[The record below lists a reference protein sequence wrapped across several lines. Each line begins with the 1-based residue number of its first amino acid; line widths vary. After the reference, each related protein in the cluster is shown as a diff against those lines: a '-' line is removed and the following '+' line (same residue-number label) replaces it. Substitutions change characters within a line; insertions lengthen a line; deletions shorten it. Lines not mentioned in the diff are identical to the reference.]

1 MLTQELN
8 RRAAKMSKAVTVGN
22 KKLNLIPFSS
32 WMVVF
37 VLVPIALVVYY
48 AFTDVDGFTLTNLR
62 WIYTYRSTLLLS
74 VWLAFIATVI
84 CLLLAYPIA
93 YSISRASEKFQRNA
107 TLFIMLPM
115 WMNFL
120 VRTYA
125 WMTILENNGLIN
137 NLLRWFF
144 GIFGGEFGGLSLI
157 NNHGAIVLG
166 MVYNYLPY
174 MILPI
179 YTALTKIDGSL
190 LEASRDLGATGPQVL
205 RRVILPLSLPGVIS
219 GITMVFIPSIS
230 TFIISK
236 ILGGGKDFLIGDLIE
251 DYFLGN
257 SGVVNYNIGAALS
270 LVIMILILIATY
282 IMNHFDKDAKTSGGG
297 II

>member
-1 MLTQELN
+1 MRKN
-8 RRAAKMSKAVTVGN
+8 RDPIN
-22 KKLNLIPFSS
+22 KKVMLAPFSG
-32 WMVVF
+32 WMVLF

-48 AFTDVDGFTLTNLR
+48 AFSNADRQFTLSNLH
-62 WIYTYRSTLLLS
+62 WMYEYRGTLWLS
-74 VWLAFIATVI
+74 VKLSLIATAI

-93 YSISRASEKFQRNA
+93 YAMSRASEKVQRNA

-125 WMTILENNGLIN
+125 WMTILEDTGLVNNA
-137 NLLRWFF
+137 LRGIAGWF
-144 GIFGGEFGGLSLI
+144 GKEFDGLSLI

-166 MVYNYLPY
+166 MVYNFLPY

-179 YTALTKIDGSL
+179 YTALTKISFSL
-190 LEASRDLGATGPQVL
+190 IEAARDLGANGGQVFGK
-205 RRVILPLSLPGVIS
+205 VILPMSVPGIIS
-219 GITMVFIPSIS
+219 GVTMVFIPSIS

-270 LVIMILILIATY
+270 LIIMVMILVATFM
-282 IMNHFDKDAKTSGGG
+282 MNHFDKDAKTSGGG
-297 II
+297 SVI

>member
-1 MLTQELN
+1 
-8 RRAAKMSKAVTVGN
+8 MSKAVSIGN
-22 KKLNLIPFSS
+22 KKATLTPFSS

-37 VLVPIALVVYY
+37 VLIPIALVVYY
-48 AFTDVDGFTLTNLR
+48 AFTGVDGFTLSNLK
-62 WIYTYRSTLLLS
+62 WIYTYRATLWLS
-74 VWLAFIATVI
+74 VKLAFIATAI
-84 CLLLAYPIA
+84 SLLLAYPIA
-93 YSISRASEKFQRNA
+93 YSMSRASERVQRNA
-107 TLFIMLPM
+107 TLFVMLPM

-125 WMTILENNGLIN
+125 WMTILENQGLVN
-137 NLLRWFF
+137 MALRAVFP
-144 GIFGGEFGGLSLI
+144 EFAGLSLI
-157 NNHGAIVLG
+157 NNHGAIILG

-179 YTALTKIDGSL
+179 YTALTKIDASL
-190 LEASRDLGATGPQVL
+190 FDAAHDLGAKGTQVL
-205 RRVILPLSLPGVIS
+205 GRVILPMSVPGIIS

-236 ILGGGKDFLIGDLIE
+236 IMGGGKDFLIGDLIE

-270 LVIMILILIATY
+270 LVIMIMILIATFV
-282 IMNHFDKDAKTSGGG
+282 MNHFDKDAKTNGGG
-297 II
+297 LI

>member
-1 MLTQELN
+1 MTKSVEVG
-8 RRAAKMSKAVTVGN
+8 SKKV
-22 KKLNLIPFSS
+22 NLIPFSG
-32 WMVVF
+32 WMVIF
-37 VLVPIALVVYY
+37 VLIPIALVVYY
-48 AFTDVDGFTLTNLR
+48 AFTGVDGFTLSNLK
-62 WIYTYRSTLLLS
+62 WIWTYRSTLWLS
-74 VWLAFIATVI
+74 VWLSLLATAI
-84 CLLLAYPIA
+84 CLLLAYPVA
-93 YSISRASEKFQRNA
+93 YMISRASEKVQRNA

-137 NLLRWFF
+137 NGLRL
-144 GIFGGEFGGLSLI
+144 IFGEDFAGLNLI
-157 NNHGAIVLG
+157 NNHGAIILG

-179 YTALTKIDGSL
+179 YTALTKIDNSL
-190 LEASRDLGATGPQVL
+190 IEAARDLGSGGAQIF
-205 RRVILPLSLPGVIS
+205 RRIVLPLSVPGIIS

-270 LVIMILILIATY
+270 LVIMVMILIATY
-282 IMNHFDKDAKTSGGG
+282 FMNKFDKDAKTSGGG
-297 II
+297 VI

>member
-1 MLTQELN
+1 
-8 RRAAKMSKAVTVGN
+8 MSKAVGVGS
-22 KKLNLIPFSS
+22 KRANLVPFSF
-32 WMVVF
+32 WMVLF
-37 VLVPIALVVYY
+37 VLVPIGLVVYY
-48 AFTDVDGFTLTNLR
+48 AFTGVDGFTLTNLG
-62 WIYTYRSTLLLS
+62 WIWTYRATLWLS
-74 VWLAFIATVI
+74 VKLAFYATVI

-93 YSISRASEKFQRNA
+93 YSMSRASEKVQRNA

-125 WMTILENNGLIN
+125 WMTILEDTGLVNGA
-137 NLLRWFF
+137 LRV
-144 GIFGGEFGGLSLI
+144 IFGADFAGLSLI

-179 YTALTKIDGSL
+179 YTALTKIGTSL
-190 LEASRDLGATGPQVL
+190 IEAARDLGANGVQIL
-205 RRVILPLSLPGVIS
+205 GRVIIPMSVPGIIS

-270 LVIMILILIATY
+270 LVIMVLILIATF

-297 II
+297 SLL

>member
-1 MLTQELN
+1 
-8 RRAAKMSKAVTVGN
+8 MSKSVGVGS
-22 KKLNLIPFSS
+22 KKANLIPFSG
-32 WMVVF
+32 WMVLF
-37 VLVPIALVVYY
+37 VLVPIGLVVYF
-48 AFTDVDGFTLTNLR
+48 AFTGVNGFTLSNLG
-62 WIYTYRSTLLLS
+62 WIYTYRSTLWLS
-74 VWLAFIATVI
+74 VVLAFYSTVI

-93 YSISRASEKFQRNA
+93 YSMSRASARAQRNA

-125 WMTILENNGLIN
+125 WMTILEDTGLIN
-137 NLLRWFF
+137 SALRAILGADFTGF
-144 GIFGGEFGGLSLI
+144 SMI
-157 NNHGAIVLG
+157 NNHAAIVLG

-179 YTALTKIDGSL
+179 YTSLTKIGVSL
-190 LEASRDLGATGPQVL
+190 IEAARDLGANGAQIFG
-205 RRVILPLSLPGVIS
+205 RVILPMSVPGIIS

-236 ILGGGKDFLIGDLIE
+236 IMGGGKDYLIGDLIE

-270 LVIMILILIATY
+270 LVIMILILIATFF
-282 IMNHFDKDAKTSGGG
+282 MNHFDKDAKTSGGG
-297 II
+297 SIL

>member
-1 MLTQELN
+1 
-8 RRAAKMSKAVTVGN
+8 MSKAVTIGN
-22 KKLNLIPFSS
+22 KKATVAPFSS

-37 VLVPIALVVYY
+37 VLVPMALVVYY
-48 AFTDVDGFTLTNLR
+48 AFTSSEGGFTLDNLK
-62 WIYTYRSTLLLS
+62 WIYTYRSTMFLS
-74 VWLAFIATVI
+74 LRLAFTATAI

-93 YSISRASEKFQRNA
+93 YSMSRASEKIQRNA
-107 TLFIMLPM
+107 TLIIMLPM

-120 VRTYA
+120 VRTYS

-137 NLLRWFF
+137 SALRSVFSL
-144 GIFGGEFGGLSLI
+144 FGGEFDGFQLI
-157 NNHGAIVLG
+157 NNRGAIVLG
-166 MVYNYLPY
+166 MVYNFLPY

-179 YTALTKIDGSL
+179 YTSLTKIDNSL
-190 LEASRDLGATGPQVL
+190 LEAARDLGSDGFNVF
-205 RRVILPLSLPGVIS
+205 RRVILPLSVPGMIS

-230 TFIISK
+230 TFIISR

-270 LVIMILILIATY
+270 MVLMVLILVATFF
-282 IMNHFDKDAKTSGGG
+282 MNHFDKDAKTSGGG
-297 II
+297 RI

>member
-1 MLTQELN
+1 MNKGL
-8 RRAAKMSKAVTVGN
+8 AIGN
-22 KKLNLIPFSS
+22 NKVNLLPFSG

-48 AFTDVDGFTLTNLR
+48 AFTDVDGFTLENLK
-62 WIYTYRSTLLLS
+62 WVGTYGKTLWLS
-74 VWLAFIATVI
+74 VVLAFYATAI

-93 YSISRASEKFQRNA
+93 YSMSRASARVQRNA
-107 TLFIMLPM
+107 TLIIMLPM

-125 WMTILENNGLIN
+125 WMTLLEDTGLIN
-137 NLLRWFF
+137 SALRAVF
-144 GIFGGEFGGLSLI
+144 GMDFPGLRLI

-179 YTALTKIDGSL
+179 YTSMTKIGASL
-190 LEASRDLGATGPQVL
+190 IEAARDLGANGAQVL
-205 RRVILPLSLPGVIS
+205 GRVILPLSVPGIIS

-236 ILGGGKDFLIGDLIE
+236 ILGGGKDYLIGDLIE

-270 LVIMILILIATY
+270 LTIMVMILAATF
-282 IMNHFDKDAKTSGGG
+282 IMNHFDKDASTSGGG
-297 II
+297 VI

>member
-1 MLTQELN
+1 MT
-8 RRAAKMSKAVTVGN
+8 KSKSVEVGSR
-22 KKLNLIPFSS
+22 KVNLIPFSG

-37 VLVPIALVVYY
+37 VLIPIALVVYY
-48 AFTDVDGFTLTNLR
+48 AFTGVDGFTLSNLK
-62 WIYTYRSTLLLS
+62 WIWVYRNTLWLS
-74 VWLAFIATVI
+74 VWLSVVATVI
-84 CLLLAYPIA
+84 CLVLAYPVA
-93 YSISRASEKFQRNA
+93 YMISRAGEKVQRNA

-137 NLLRWFF
+137 NALRGVF
-144 GIFGGEFGGLSLI
+144 GEDFAGLNMI
-157 NNHGAIVLG
+157 NNHGAIILG

-179 YTALTKIDGSL
+179 YTALTKIDNSL
-190 LEASRDLGATGPQVL
+190 IEAARDLGSGGPQIFKRIV
-205 RRVILPLSLPGVIS
+205 LPLSVPGIIS

-270 LVIMILILIATY
+270 LVIMVMILLATY
-282 IMNHFDKDAKTSGGG
+282 LMNRFDKDAKTSGGG

>member
-1 MLTQELN
+1 
-8 RRAAKMSKAVTVGN
+8 MSKGVSVGS
-22 KKLNLIPFSS
+22 KKINLFPFSS
-32 WMVVF
+32 WMLLF

-48 AFTDVDGFTLTNLR
+48 AFTGVDGFTLSNLR
-62 WIYTYRSTLLLS
+62 WIVTYGGTLWLS
-74 VWLAFIATVI
+74 VKLAFIATVI
-84 CLLLAYPIA
+84 CVVLAYPIA
-93 YSISRASEKFQRNA
+93 YSMSRASARVQRNA

-125 WMTILENNGLIN
+125 WMTLLEDNGLIN
-137 NLLRWFF
+137 SALRA
-144 GIFGGEFGGLSLI
+144 IFGMEFPGLHMI
-157 NNHGAIVLG
+157 NNHAAIVLG

-179 YTALTKIDGSL
+179 YTALTKIGTSL
-190 LEASRDLGATGPQVL
+190 LEAARDLGANGAQVL
-205 RRVILPLSLPGVIS
+205 GRVIFPMSIPGIIS

-270 LVIMILILIATY
+270 LVIMIMILVATF
-282 IMNHFDKDAKTSGGG
+282 IMNHFDKDASTSGGG
-297 II
+297 VI

>member
-1 MLTQELN
+1 MTKSVEVG
-8 RRAAKMSKAVTVGN
+8 SKKV
-22 KKLNLIPFSS
+22 NLIPFSG
-32 WMVVF
+32 WMVIF
-37 VLVPIALVVYY
+37 VLIPIALVVYY
-48 AFTDVDGFTLTNLR
+48 AFTGVDGFTLSNLT
-62 WIYTYRSTLLLS
+62 WIWTYRSTLWLS
-74 VWLAFIATVI
+74 VWLSLLATAI
-84 CLLLAYPIA
+84 CLLLAYPVA
-93 YSISRASEKFQRNA
+93 YMISRASEKVQRNA

-137 NLLRWFF
+137 NGLRL
-144 GIFGGEFGGLSLI
+144 IFGEDFAGLNLI
-157 NNHGAIVLG
+157 NNHGAIILG

-179 YTALTKIDGSL
+179 YTALTKIDNSL
-190 LEASRDLGATGPQVL
+190 IEAARDLGSGGAQIF
-205 RRVILPLSLPGVIS
+205 RRIVLPLSVPGIIS

-270 LVIMILILIATY
+270 LVIMVMILIATY
-282 IMNHFDKDAKTSGGG
+282 FMNRFDKDAKTSGGG
-297 II
+297 VI

>member
-1 MLTQELN
+1 
-8 RRAAKMSKAVTVGN
+8 MSKGVTVGN
-22 KKLNLIPFSS
+22 KKVNLFPFSS
-32 WMVVF
+32 WMVLF

-48 AFTDVDGFTLTNLR
+48 AFTDVNGFTLSNLK
-62 WIYTYRSTLLLS
+62 WIVTYRNTLWLS
-74 VWLAFIATVI
+74 IELALIATVI
-84 CLLLAYPIA
+84 CVLLAYPIA
-93 YSISRASEKFQRNA
+93 YSMSRASARVQRNA

-125 WMTILENNGLIN
+125 WMTLLEDNGLIN
-137 NLLRWFF
+137 SALRA
-144 GIFGGEFGGLSLI
+144 IFGMEFPGLHLI

-179 YTALTKIDGSL
+179 YTSLTKIGQSL
-190 LEASRDLGATGPQVL
+190 IEAARDLGANGSQVFG
-205 RRVILPLSLPGVIS
+205 RVILPMSVPGIIS

-270 LVIMILILIATY
+270 LVIMVMILAATF
-282 IMNHFDKDAKTSGGG
+282 IMNHFDKDAQTSGGG
-297 II
+297 VI

>member
-1 MLTQELN
+1 MTKTKSVEVG
-8 RRAAKMSKAVTVGN
+8 SKKV
-22 KKLNLIPFSS
+22 NLIPFSG
-32 WMVVF
+32 WMVIF
-37 VLVPIALVVYY
+37 VLIPIALVVYY
-48 AFTDVDGFTLTNLR
+48 AFTGVDGFTFTNLK
-62 WIYTYRSTLLLS
+62 WIWTYRSTLWLS
-74 VWLAFIATVI
+74 VWLSIVATAV
-84 CLLLAYPIA
+84 CLVLAYPVA
-93 YSISRASEKFQRNA
+93 YMISRAGERVQRNA

-137 NLLRWFF
+137 NALRGLF
-144 GIFGGEFGGLSLI
+144 GEDFAGLNMI
-157 NNHGAIVLG
+157 NNHGAIILG

-179 YTALTKIDGSL
+179 YTALTKIDNSL
-190 LEASRDLGATGPQVL
+190 IEAARDLGSGGVQVF
-205 RRVILPLSLPGVIS
+205 RRIILPLSVPGIIS

-270 LVIMILILIATY
+270 LVIMIMILLATY
-282 IMNHFDKDAKTSGGG
+282 LMNRFDKDAKTSGGG
-297 II
+297 IL

>member
-1 MLTQELN
+1 
-8 RRAAKMSKAVTVGN
+8 MSKAISVGN
-22 KKLNLIPFSS
+22 KKATLSPFSA
-32 WMVVF
+32 WMVLF
-37 VLVPIALVVYY
+37 VLVPIGLVVYY
-48 AFTDVDGFTLTNLR
+48 AFTGVDGFTLSNLQ
-62 WIYTYRSTLLLS
+62 WIYTYRSTLWLS
-74 VWLAFIATVI
+74 VKLAFIATAVS
-84 CLLLAYPIA
+84 LLLAYPIA
-93 YSISRASEKFQRNA
+93 YSMSRASERVQRNA
-107 TLFIMLPM
+107 TLFVMLPM

-125 WMTILENNGLIN
+125 WMTILENQGLAN
-137 NLLRWFF
+137 SALRAVFP
-144 GIFGGEFGGLSLI
+144 EFAGLSLI
-157 NNHGAIVLG
+157 NNHSAIILG

-179 YTALTKIDGSL
+179 YTSLTKISTSL
-190 LEASRDLGATGPQVL
+190 LDAAHDLGAHGTQVL
-205 RRVILPLSLPGVIS
+205 GRVILPMSVPGIIS

-236 ILGGGKDFLIGDLIE
+236 IMGGGKDFLIGDLIE

-270 LVIMILILIATY
+270 LVIMVMILIATF

-297 II
+297 LI

>member
-1 MLTQELN
+1 MTN
-8 RRAAKMSKAVTVGN
+8 SKSVEVGS
-22 KKLNLIPFSS
+22 KKVNLIPFSG
-32 WMVVF
+32 WMVIF
-37 VLVPIALVVYY
+37 VLIPIALVVYY
-48 AFTDVDGFTLTNLR
+48 AFTGVDGFTLSNLK
-62 WIYTYRSTLLLS
+62 WIWVYRDTLWLS
-74 VWLAFIATVI
+74 VWLSVIATVI
-84 CLLLAYPIA
+84 CLLLAYPVA
-93 YSISRASEKFQRNA
+93 YMISRAGEKMQRNA

-125 WMTILENNGLIN
+125 WMTILENNGLVN
-137 NLLRWFF
+137 NALR
-144 GIFGGEFGGLSLI
+144 GIFGEDFAGLNMI
-157 NNHGAIVLG
+157 NNHGAIILG

-179 YTALTKIDGSL
+179 YTALTKIDDSL
-190 LEASRDLGATGPQVL
+190 IEAARDLGSGGVQVFK
-205 RRVILPLSLPGVIS
+205 RIILPLSVPGIIS

-270 LVIMILILIATY
+270 LVIMVMILLATY
-282 IMNHFDKDAKTSGGG
+282 LMNRFDKDAKTSGGG

>member
-1 MLTQELN
+1 MNKGL
-8 RRAAKMSKAVTVGN
+8 AIGN
-22 KKLNLIPFSS
+22 NKVNLFPFSG

-48 AFTDVDGFTLTNLR
+48 AFTDVDGFTLENLK
-62 WIYTYRSTLLLS
+62 WVGTYSKTLWLS
-74 VWLAFIATVI
+74 VVLAFYATVI

-93 YSISRASEKFQRNA
+93 YSMSRASARVQRNA
-107 TLFIMLPM
+107 TLIIMLPM

-125 WMTILENNGLIN
+125 WMTLLEDTGLIN
-137 NLLRWFF
+137 SALRA
-144 GIFGGEFGGLSLI
+144 IFGMDFPGLRLI

-179 YTALTKIDGSL
+179 YTAMTKIGTSL
-190 LEASRDLGATGPQVL
+190 IEAARDLGANGVQVL
-205 RRVILPLSLPGVIS
+205 GRVILPLSVPGIIS

-236 ILGGGKDFLIGDLIE
+236 ILGGGKDYLIGDLIE

-270 LVIMILILIATY
+270 LTIMVMILAATF
-282 IMNHFDKDAKTSGGG
+282 IMNHFDKDASTSGGG
-297 II
+297 VI

>member
-1 MLTQELN
+1 MTKSVEVG
-8 RRAAKMSKAVTVGN
+8 SK
-22 KKLNLIPFSS
+22 KFNLIPFSG
-32 WMVVF
+32 WMVIF
-37 VLVPIALVVYY
+37 VLIPIALVVYY
-48 AFTDVDGFTLTNLR
+48 AFTGVDGFTLSNLT
-62 WIYTYRSTLLLS
+62 WIWTYRGTLWLS
-74 VWLAFIATVI
+74 VWLSVVATVI
-84 CLLLAYPIA
+84 CLLLAYPVA
-93 YSISRASEKFQRNA
+93 YMISRASGKVQRNA

-137 NLLRWFF
+137 NGLRL
-144 GIFGGEFGGLSLI
+144 IFGEDFAGLNLI
-157 NNHGAIVLG
+157 NNHGAIILG

-179 YTALTKIDGSL
+179 YTALTKIDNSL
-190 LEASRDLGATGPQVL
+190 IEAARDLGSGGAQIF
-205 RRVILPLSLPGVIS
+205 RRIVLPLSVPGIIS

-270 LVIMILILIATY
+270 LVIMVMILIATY
-282 IMNHFDKDAKTSGGG
+282 FMNKFDKDAKTSGGG
-297 II
+297 VI

>member
-1 MLTQELN
+1 MNKGL
-8 RRAAKMSKAVTVGN
+8 AIGN
-22 KKLNLIPFSS
+22 NKVNLLPFSG

-48 AFTDVDGFTLTNLR
+48 AFTDVDGFTLENLK
-62 WIYTYRSTLLLS
+62 WVGNYGKTLWLS
-74 VWLAFIATVI
+74 VVLAFYATAV

-93 YSISRASEKFQRNA
+93 YSMSRASARVQRNA
-107 TLFIMLPM
+107 TLIIMLPM

-125 WMTILENNGLIN
+125 WMTLLEDTGLIN
-137 NLLRWFF
+137 SALRAVF
-144 GIFGGEFGGLSLI
+144 GMDFPGLRLI

-179 YTALTKIDGSL
+179 YTSMTKIGTSL
-190 LEASRDLGATGPQVL
+190 IEAARDLGANGAQVL
-205 RRVILPLSLPGVIS
+205 GRVILPLSVPGIIS

-236 ILGGGKDFLIGDLIE
+236 ILGGGKDYLIGDLIE

-270 LVIMILILIATY
+270 LTIMVMILAATF
-282 IMNHFDKDAKTSGGG
+282 IMNHFDKDASTSGGG
-297 II
+297 VI

>member
-1 MLTQELN
+1 
-8 RRAAKMSKAVTVGN
+8 MSKGVTVGN
-22 KKLNLIPFSS
+22 KKVNLFPFSS

-48 AFTDVDGFTLTNLR
+48 AFTDVNGFTLSNLK
-62 WIYTYRSTLLLS
+62 WIVTYRSTLWLS
-74 VWLAFIATVI
+74 IELALIATVI
-84 CLLLAYPIA
+84 CVLLAYPIA
-93 YSISRASEKFQRNA
+93 YSMSRASARVQRNA

-125 WMTILENNGLIN
+125 WMTLLEDNGLIN
-137 NLLRWFF
+137 SALRA
-144 GIFGGEFGGLSLI
+144 IFGMEFPGLHLI

-179 YTALTKIDGSL
+179 YTSLTKIGQSL
-190 LEASRDLGATGPQVL
+190 IEAARDLGANGSQVFG
-205 RRVILPLSLPGVIS
+205 RVILPMSVPGIIS

-270 LVIMILILIATY
+270 LVIMVMILAATF
-282 IMNHFDKDAKTSGGG
+282 IMNHFDKDAQTSGGG
-297 II
+297 SVI

>member
-1 MLTQELN
+1 
-8 RRAAKMSKAVTVGN
+8 MSKAVSVGN
-22 KKLNLIPFSS
+22 KKVNLIPFSS
-32 WMVVF
+32 WMVIF

-48 AFTDVDGFTLTNLR
+48 ALTDVDGFTLSNLK
-62 WIYTYRSTLLLS
+62 WIYTYRSTLGLS

-93 YSISRASEKFQRNA
+93 YSMSRASEKVQRNA
-107 TLFIMLPM
+107 TLFVMLPM

-137 NLLRWFF
+137 MFF
-144 GIFGGEFGGLSLI
+144 RSIAEHLGREFDGFSMI

-190 LEASRDLGATGPQVL
+190 FEAARDLGASGAQVL
-205 RRVILPLSLPGVIS
+205 RRVILPLSVPGIIS

-257 SGVVNYNIGAALS
+257 SGVVNYHIGAALS
-270 LVIMILILIATY
+270 LVIMVLILIATY
-282 IMNHFDKDAKTSGGG
+282 LMNHFDKDAKTNGGG